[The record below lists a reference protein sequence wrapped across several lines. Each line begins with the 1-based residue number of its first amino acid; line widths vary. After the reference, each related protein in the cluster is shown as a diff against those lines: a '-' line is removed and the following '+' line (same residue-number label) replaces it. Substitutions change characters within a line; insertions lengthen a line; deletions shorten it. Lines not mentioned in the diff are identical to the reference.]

1 MSSEKQ
7 AVAVEAVKYFEV
19 LEGKRLVGI
28 KPGVVLSLSDSDLL
42 SELLGAG
49 LVKRVEE
56 SGGEDAEAVEV
67 AGSVQ
72 EVEGD
77 EEA

>member
-1 MSSEKQ
+1 MSSKKQ
-7 AVAVEAVKYFEV
+7 AVSVEAVKYFEV
-19 LEGKRLVGI
+19 LEDGHLVGV